1 MVRRL
6 LLVLLLFILP
16 INVLAT
22 DNDTRQSWDELA
34 SKVLE
39 FGKQEEFERAKVMLE
54 QFAEVFPGSES
65 TELTTTEMRIV
76 LNTHNRALHSA
87 TAINQE
93 SNQRV
98 KALTEFRLAVD
109 ALVTEEQP
117 IWRQTDDKILGLIKE
132 MKAAVDHKDYDVYE
146 RNLQTFLG
154 SYSVIRPALGIDLS
168 TELQQR
174 LDSHIAFFEN
184 YGSSHKKELSTQLET
199 METDFKE
206 VYEGPVEENET
217 SIVWMIFSIGGIIT
231 VTLLYVLYRK
241 YRGEKTDV
249 KKYKQV
255 EKD

>member
-22 DNDTRQSWDELA
+22 ENDTRQSWDDFA

-39 FGKQEEFERAKVMLE
+39 FGKQEEFERAKMMLE
-54 QFAEVFPGSES
+54 QFAEVFPGTES
-65 TELTTTEMRIV
+65 TELTTSEMRIV
-76 LNTHNRALHSA
+76 LNTHNRALNSV
-87 TAINQE
+87 TAINQGTD
-93 SNQRV
+93 QRV

-117 IWRQTDDKILGLIKE
+117 IWRQTDDKILGLIEE
-132 MKAAVDHKDYDVYE
+132 MKAAVEHRDYEVYE

-154 SYSVIRPALGIDLS
+154 TYSVIRPALGIDLS

-184 YGSSHKKELSTQLET
+184 YGSTHKEELSNQLET
-199 METDFKE
+199 MKVDFKE
-206 VYEGPVEENET
+206 VYEGPVKKDDT
-217 SIVWMIFSIGGIIT
+217 SIFWMIVSIGGIIT

-241 YRGEKTDV
+241 YRGEKTEV
-249 KKYKQV
+249 KQYKQV